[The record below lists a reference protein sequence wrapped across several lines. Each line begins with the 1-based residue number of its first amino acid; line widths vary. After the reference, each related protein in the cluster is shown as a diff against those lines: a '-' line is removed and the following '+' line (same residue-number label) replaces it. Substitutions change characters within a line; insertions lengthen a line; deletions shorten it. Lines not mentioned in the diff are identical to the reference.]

1 MGEGILKSIL
11 KNKRTGSRTWAGLT
25 GEKHGARQWQKM
37 KVIFKIGFLGA
48 VLAAG
53 CEFGEQGPDKFEG
66 DGLPPEVD
74 LCAGCVAEG
83 QPLRG
88 ELMLLVNTKL
98 TDSASNFTINFP
110 IDGEGRYVG
119 NALYL
124 YDPTRVCEDGA
135 AGCRL
140 AKVGN
145 LWLDDAM
152 GPISVGDDSLRR
164 FSVRD
169 LAWHPDK
176 GLWGLSYDPLNDE
189 WGLTTLTVPDW
200 RSAGNRIETVRYAF
214 KYGPVNE
221 ATTDECYWRQSMT
234 GLGFAGDALYAGS
247 AGKPGNGLDARGAVF
262 AIDAGFVDEPAH
274 CVLPSDVSEDPLY
287 YACESIC
294 ATWTNFEE
302 KIGVAGD
309 VVDGPGGLLALARG
323 EGSDALPAGE
333 NALYQVALDAK
344 DRPPEAIP
352 ASTIDGIVTGFDIEG
367 LARIQGA
374 LYGVTVDGTVY
385 RFTEPSDGGGWSV
398 EVHDELGPLFTAP
411 ELSVRIRGAT
421 GVVVE

>member
-1 MGEGILKSIL
+1 VLDSGKNESHIQNGICGGACGWAAGSG
-11 KNKRTGSRTWAGLT
+11 RTGSTSSRGT
-25 GEKHGARQWQKM
+25 GCRRRST
-37 KVIFKIGFLGA
+37 L
-48 VLAAG
+48 
-53 CEFGEQGPDKFEG
+53 CE
-66 DGLPPEVD
+66 
-74 LCAGCVAEG
+74 GCVAD

-88 ELMLLVNTKL
+88 ELMLIVNTKL

-124 YDPTRVCEDGA
+124 YDPTKVCDWT

-200 RSAGNRIETVRYAF
+200 RSSENRIETVRYAF
-214 KYGPVNE
+214 KYGPVDDG
-221 ATTDECYWRQSMT
+221 TTDACYWRQSMT
-234 GLGFAGDALYAGS
+234 GLGFVGDTLYAGS

-262 AIDAGFVDEPAH
+262 AIDDGVRARAGALRAAERRLGGPAVLRVRGDLRDVDD
-274 CVLPSDVSEDPLY
+274 L
-287 YACESIC
+287 
-294 ATWTNFEE
+294 
-302 KIGVAGD
+302 
-309 VVDGPGGLLALARG
+309 RG
-323 EGSDALPAGE
+323 E
-333 NALYQVALDAK
+333 
-344 DRPPEAIP
+344 DR
-352 ASTIDGIVTGFDIEG
+352 
-367 LARIQGA
+367 
-374 LYGVTVDGTVY
+374 
-385 RFTEPSDGGGWSV
+385 GGGRCRSTGRAGCWRWPAARTRTRCRPGRTRCTRCRSTRRTSRRRRTGRGRG
-398 EVHDELGPLFTAP
+398 DRDG
-411 ELSVRIRGAT
+411 VRHRGAGPHPGRAVRDHDRRDGLSIHRAERRGRLVGGGARRSSGRGSRRRT
-421 GVVVE
+421 SACASAGPPGSWSSNA